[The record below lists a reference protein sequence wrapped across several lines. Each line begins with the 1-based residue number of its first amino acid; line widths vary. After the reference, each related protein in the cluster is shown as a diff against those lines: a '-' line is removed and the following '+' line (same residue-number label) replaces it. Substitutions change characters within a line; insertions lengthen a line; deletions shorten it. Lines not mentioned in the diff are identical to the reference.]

1 MKIGP
6 LASLGGIAA
15 ITVLG
20 AGYLTFGVV
29 RADPFADY
37 LDASLVLDDSGGLGV
52 GSPVLLTGIEV
63 GRVTAVDRVADG
75 VEIGFRVNDSH
86 RLPVD
91 SVVTVEHLSALGE
104 PYVQFAPE
112 TGAGPYLRDG
122 QRLESRDIHS
132 PLSIPQAARM
142 VTRTM
147 NQLDPATMGSLVR
160 TLRDALHGTDAA
172 LPELTRAADL
182 LAATIMSREP
192 RIAELLDNF
201 ETAAADS
208 EWSGPATSAA
218 ATEFTRFAEVLDGFV
233 EAVGRF
239 TGAEGSPEMYLR
251 DDGLVPLLQRLREFL
266 DEAGPEPAALQPG
279 LAPLT
284 DALNASVPPLDI
296 GSLIGQALQSTTDDS
311 VRLRVGV
318 K

>member
-6 LASLGGIAA
+6 LASLSGIAA

-20 AGYLTFGVV
+20 VSYLTFGVV
-29 RADPFADY
+29 RADPFPDY
-37 LDASLVLDDSGGLGV
+37 LNASLVLDDSGGLGV

-63 GRVTAVDRVADG
+63 GRVTSVDRVADG
-75 VEIGFRVNDSH
+75 VEVGFRVDDSH
-86 RLPVD
+86 RLPTD

-104 PYVQFAPE
+104 PYVVFAPK
-112 TGAGPYLRDG
+112 TGAGPYLQEG
-122 QRLESRDIHS
+122 QRLRSADIHS
-132 PLSIPQAARM
+132 PLSIPEAARL

-160 TLRDALHGTDAA
+160 TLTDALQGTDAV

-208 EWSGPATSAA
+208 DWAGPATSAA
-218 ATEFTRFAEVLDGFV
+218 AVEFTRFAEVLDAFI
-233 EAVGRF
+233 ESVGRF
-239 TGAEGSPEMYLR
+239 TGAEGSPETYLR
-251 DDGLVPLLQRLREFL
+251 GDGLVPFLDRLRALL
-266 DEAGPEPAALQPG
+266 DEAGPELAALQPG
-279 LAPLT
+279 LVPLA
-284 DALNASVPPLDI
+284 DALRSTGPRIDI
-296 GSLIGQALQSTTDDS
+296 SSLITQALQGTDEDS
-311 VRLRVGV
+311 VRVRVGV
-318 K
+318 R

>member
-1 MKIGP
+1 MKLGP

-20 AGYLTFGVV
+20 ASYLTFGVV
-29 RADPFADY
+29 RADLFPDY
-37 LDASLVLDDSGGLGV
+37 LNASLVLDDSGGLGV

-63 GRVTAVDRVADG
+63 GRVTSVDRAADG
-75 VEIGFRVNDSH
+75 VEVGFRVDDSH
-86 RLPVD
+86 RLPTD

-104 PYVQFAPE
+104 PYVQFVPK

-122 QRLESRDIHS
+122 QRLRSEDIHS

-160 TLRDALHGTDAA
+160 TLHDALHGTDAV

-208 EWSGPATSAA
+208 DWAGPPLRRRPPNSPDSRKCWTISSKRWA
-218 ATEFTRFAEVLDGFV
+218 
-233 EAVGRF
+233 
-239 TGAEGSPEMYLR
+239 GSPAPRGRRRGICRTTAWSRSCSGSGACSTRWAPNSPHCNRDSLR
-251 DDGLVPLLQRLREFL
+251 
-266 DEAGPEPAALQPG
+266 
-279 LAPLT
+279 
-284 DALNASVPPLDI
+284 
-296 GSLIGQALQSTTDDS
+296 
-311 VRLRVGV
+311 
-318 K
+318 

>member
-1 MKIGP
+1 MKTGP

-15 ITVLG
+15 ITLLG

-29 RADPFADY
+29 RADPFPDY
-37 LDASLVLDDSGGLGV
+37 LNASLVLDDSGGLGV

-63 GRVTAVDRVADG
+63 GRVTSVDRGAGG
-75 VEIGFRVNDSH
+75 VQVGFRVDGKH
-86 RLPVD
+86 RLPTD

-104 PYVQFAPE
+104 PYVQFVPK
-112 TGAGPYLRDG
+112 TGAGPYLVDG
-122 QRLESRDIHS
+122 QRLESEDIRT
-132 PLSIPQAARM
+132 PLSIPEAARM
-142 VTRTM
+142 VTKTM

-160 TLRDALHGTDAA
+160 TLSDALHGTDAV

-208 EWSGPATSAA
+208 DWSGPATSAA
-218 ATEFTRFAEVLDGFV
+218 ATEFTRFAEVLDDFI
-233 EAVGRF
+233 ESVGRF
-239 TGAEGSPEMYLR
+239 TGDEGSPEVYYQ
-251 DDGLVPLLQRLREFL
+251 DGGLMPLLQELRAVL
-266 DEAGPEPAALQPG
+266 DEIGPELAELQPG

-284 DALNASVPPLDI
+284 QALDTAAPQIDI
-296 GSLIGQALQSTTDDS
+296 GSLLGQALRSTDDDS
-311 VRLRVGV
+311 VRIRVGV
-318 K
+318 R

>member
-1 MKIGP
+1 MKIGS

-15 ITVLG
+15 ISVLG
-20 AGYLTFGVV
+20 ASYLTFGVV
-29 RADPFADY
+29 RADPFTDY
-37 LDASLVLDDSGGLGV
+37 VNASLVLADSGGLGV

-63 GRVTAVDRVADG
+63 GRVTSLDRIADG
-75 VEIGFRVNDSH
+75 VEVGFRVDDSH
-86 RLPVD
+86 RLSTD

-104 PYVQFAPE
+104 PYIQFAPK

-122 QRLESRDIHS
+122 QRLESEDIHS
-132 PLSIPQAARM
+132 PLSIPEAARM

-201 ETAAADS
+201 ETAADS
-208 EWSGPATSAA
+208 DWSGPATSAA
-218 ATEFTRFAEVLDGFV
+218 ATEFTRFAEVLDDFV

-239 TGAEGSPEMYLR
+239 TGAERSPEMYLA
-251 DDGLVPLLQRLREFL
+251 DGGLVPLLQRLRAFL
-266 DEAGPEPAALQPG
+266 DEAGPELAALQPG
-279 LAPLT
+279 LVPLT
-284 DALNASVPPLDI
+284 DALSSAAPPLDI
-296 GSLIGQALQSTTDDS
+296 GSLLGQALQSTTDDS